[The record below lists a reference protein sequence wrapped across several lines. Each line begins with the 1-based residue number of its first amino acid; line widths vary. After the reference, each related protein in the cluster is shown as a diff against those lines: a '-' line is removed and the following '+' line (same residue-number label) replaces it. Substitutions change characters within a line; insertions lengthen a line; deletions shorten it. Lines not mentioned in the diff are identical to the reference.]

1 MTREI
6 DAETRFS
13 LILRMRDSGDATAWS
28 TFVEVYSPLL
38 YGFCRMKGLQASD
51 AADVTQ
57 ETLMRVARAI
67 KTFEYDRTKG
77 MFRDWLATIV
87 YNELRRYTSRKT
99 VETEENM
106 EQAVVTDG
114 QSSEWSEHFQKHL
127 FDTALIRCR
136 SRFTKDTWCLFER
149 SWLDKC
155 SADEVAKEFD
165 VGVEKVY
172 VARSRV
178 LKRLKLEVAILVDDI
193 A

>member
-1 MTREI
+1 
-6 DAETRFS
+6 
-13 LILRMRDSGDATAWS
+13 MRDSGDTSAWT

-67 KTFEYDRTKG
+67 KSFEYDRTKG

-87 YNELRRYTSRKT
+87 YNELRRYTSRTT

-106 EQAVVTDG
+106 EQAILTDG
-114 QSSEWSEHFQKHL
+114 QSFEWSEHFQKHL
-127 FDTALIRCR
+127 FDTALMRCR

-155 SADEVAKEFD
+155 SAEEVAKEFG

-178 LKRLKLEVAILVDDI
+178 LKRLKLEVAMLVDDI